1 MCCTRHRETPQT
13 DSGCAKGD
21 GRPLSLPPHRSVG
34 KRSRGYSEIR
44 HRTFGK
50 PGRPR
55 EDRLLRQREIYRA
68 VAPLIL
74 TTGARRLTMREAARA
89 ACISVGGLYHYFPDK
104 RSLVLHALQPEA
116 FGRLCA
122 DFHAEYGHLERTQP
136 AAYLEAFV
144 DFQVRQV
151 AFVRPALHAALEL
164 GADTFWHGMEES
176 IAIGLDGF
184 ARTLARVVPAPAD
197 RDLRR
202 LGRTLR
208 RTLFAAL
215 LDRGMSGDEL
225 RDELRALIEGE
236 PVAVREAAIRSA

>member
-1 MCCTRHRETPQT
+1 MIAP
-13 DSGCAKGD
+13 A
-21 GRPLSLPPHRSVG
+21 
-34 KRSRGYSEIR
+34 
-44 HRTFGK
+44 TFGK

-74 TTGARRLTMREAARA
+74 RDGARRLTMRDAARA
-89 ACISVGGLYHYFPDK
+89 AYISVGGLYHYFPDK
-104 RSLVLHALQPEA
+104 RSLVLHALGPEA

-164 GADTFWHGMEES
+164 GADTFWRNMEDS
-176 IAIGLDGF
+176 IAVGLEGF
-184 ARTLARVVPAPAD
+184 ARTLARIVPDSGD
-197 RDLRR
+197 RDLPR

-215 LDRGMSGDEL
+215 LDRGVASDEL
-225 RDELRALIEGE
+225 RHELRHELRALIAGA
-236 PVAVREAAIRSA
+236 PVALHEGDVRTA